1 MGKHQSLNLF
11 VTLAL
16 LGCLAGIGANAQVHA
31 IKSPPPPNQNPWIP
45 TGTSQIPTPTL
56 APRPGHHNQ
65 PYAYTQRLP
74 SPSLAPRPGHQNQPY
89 TYTQRLPTPTMAP
102 RPGHQNQLHTYTQ
115 RLPTPT
121 LGPQPGHQN
130 QPYTYTK
137 RHPTPTLAPRPG
149 HQNQPYTYTQRYP
162 TPTSAPRPGHQN
174 QPYTYT
180 QRYPTPTLAPRPGHQ
195 NQPHT
200 YTQIIPTSPPPGNS
214 YHPNTGGHFHQKPP
228 SQQQQQS
235 GRPTYPVPP
244 TLLPGPE
251 LNCDV
256 KQNVRVPCGPS
267 DCVAD
272 YCTAIGCCHD
282 GNQCY
287 YGKAVTVQCTKDGQF
302 IVVASKDATIPHL
315 DTESITLLEQGSH
328 CGPMDSN
335 SLFAIYQFPVTACGT
350 MVMEEDSAIIYEN
363 KLTASVEVLYGNY
376 GAITRDSHYD
386 LVFQCKYLGYSVQ
399 AVVQEIIQ
407 FDHLMEPAVALGPVN
422 IQMWLG
428 NGQCTTKGCDE
439 MSVAFDSYYTEMDYP
454 VTKSLREPVFV
465 EVQILDRADP
475 MLVLTLDRCWTTT
488 SQSPHSMPQW
498 DLLVNGCPYSDD
510 HYMATLLPVPSYLDY
525 PTHHRR
531 FSFRMFTFVDQMSA
545 EPQQQHVYIHCSTS
559 LCTPHMGSGCEPTCY
574 KKQKREAPVI
584 RKTERKSVVSSK
596 LVILKA

>member
-45 TGTSQIPTPTL
+45 TGTSQPWMPPHPNTQLVSTNPIYIMYRESHPTS
-56 APRPGHHNQ
+56 APK
-65 PYAYTQRLP
+65 
-74 SPSLAPRPGHQNQPY
+74 PGHQNQPY
-89 TYTQRLPTPTMAP
+89 TYTQRI
-102 RPGHQNQLHTYTQ
+102 
-115 RLPTPT
+115 PTPT
-121 LGPQPGHQN
+121 L
-130 QPYTYTK
+130 
-137 RHPTPTLAPRPG
+137 
-149 HQNQPYTYTQRYP
+149 
-162 TPTSAPRPGHQN
+162 
-174 QPYTYT
+174 
-180 QRYPTPTLAPRPGHQ
+180 
-195 NQPHT
+195 
-200 YTQIIPTSPPPGNS
+200 
-214 YHPNTGGHFHQKPP
+214 
-228 SQQQQQS
+228 
-235 GRPTYPVPP
+235 
-244 TLLPGPE
+244 
-251 LNCDV
+251 
-256 KQNVRVPCGPS
+256 QNVRVPCGPS

-574 KKQKREAPVI
+574 KKAAPQQ
-584 RKTERKSVVSSK
+584 TASSQSTK
-596 LVILKA
+596 QPRPNPCPHGTVYCGLGRI